1 MLKQKLAVA
10 AGIVG
15 LGALLA
21 IPSLAAPKAKPAAKP
36 AMMAVSSATCVTVRS
51 RH

>member
-1 MLKQKLAVA
+1 MLKQRLAVT

-21 IPSLAAPKAKPAAKP
+21 IPSLAAPKQNRQPSLSTTD
-36 AMMAVSSATCVTVRS
+36 VNNATCVMAR
-51 RH
+51 

>member
-1 MLKQKLAVA
+1 MLKQRLAVA

-36 AMMAVSSATCVTVRS
+36 AKDREGQMAD
-51 RH
+51 RHHP